1 MNDSTALRRRLLR
14 YVIPVLAFALLFNLT
29 KFFESRV
36 KEEEEEEEEVTGNS
50 TQTRQGS
57 GMVRQAVRVHRSYNK
72 A

>member
-36 KEEEEEEEEVTGNS
+36 KEEEEEEEVTGNS